1 MHILD
6 NSLAWNVLFKSYYEA
21 LNEDSMPIIP
31 ASLCDFF
38 ALLAAMTN
46 EGWPSIKGWISNTN
60 FSLFQS
66 VAVEK
71 EIEFRQEILN
81 KYLAPLLS
89 HKDSLVRER
98 AFKSLIYFPFAEE
111 ASAFIAPPLELIAQI
126 EANQLPQTVSDFLV
140 ARIKSEVRG
149 MPRPVFKGLSVESGV
164 SLRGLAPE
172 GKSAAGGFAADVAK
186 MQSLAKRLTNLWK
199 GGHKNRAGLGPAV
212 LFNPFYADSTPQEGF
227 RNLASLAMRDITTSL
242 ASPLQLL
249 DISHAWQSFTLSSL
263 NAILQAYTVDS
274 SEDEKSVFLKSF
286 VEGEVQYFFGVAESS
301 TVPSSVAASITIAT
315 SLMTSAAAL
324 HFLPAFES
332 ITNLTGKLEA
342 LLYDNGQRISRE
354 VESVV
359 ILCLVD
365 LLDLLHNDE
374 ESENVFVKLW
384 SLCLQDE
391 REDEFIFGYCGGKL
405 VLREMSSSC
414 SPKIAEVFLEEFLAR
429 FFDEQEVGWKSFGAA
444 YSFATILANP
454 LVDLDE
460 FIDDER
466 LQLVIHH
473 CYAYLQEMNASGN
486 HQAAAVVLS
495 AGWTHLKPGMSKE
508 KVLGVLSDV
517 YARSKVLF

>member
-1 MHILD
+1 MGQV
-6 NSLAWNVLFKSYYEA
+6 SKAG
-21 LNEDSMPIIP
+21 
-31 ASLCDFF
+31 
-38 ALLAAMTN
+38 LL
-46 EGWPSIKGWISNTN
+46 NTN
-60 FSLFQS
+60 LYLFQS

-89 HKDSLVRER
+89 HKDGFVRER

-164 SLRGLAPE
+164 SLRGRGPE

-212 LFNPFYADSTPQEGF
+212 LFNPFYADSTPQEEF
-227 RNLASLAMRDITTSL
+227 RNLASFAMRDITTSL
-242 ASPLQLL
+242 ASPFQLL
-249 DISHAWQSFTLSSL
+249 DISHAWRSFTLSSL
-263 NAILQAYTVDS
+263 NTIFQAYTVDS
-274 SEDEKSVFLKSF
+274 SEDEKSAFLKSF
-286 VEGEVQYFFGVAESS
+286 VEGEVQYFSGVAESS
-301 TVPSSVAASITIAT
+301 TVPSTVASSITIAT

-324 HFLPAFES
+324 HFLPAFDI
-332 ITNLTGKLEA
+332 ITNFVDKLQA
-342 LLYDNGQRISRE
+342 LLYNNGQRISRE

-374 ESENVFVKLW
+374 ESEDFFVKLW
-384 SLCLQDE
+384 SLCLQEE
-391 REDEFIFGYCGGKL
+391 REDEFIFGYCSGKL
-405 VLREMSSSC
+405 VVREMSSSRD
-414 SPKIAEVFLEEFLAR
+414 PNRVKGFLEEFLTR
-429 FFDEQEVGWKSFGAA
+429 FFDEQDLGWKSFGAA

-466 LQLVIHH
+466 LQLVINH
-473 CYAYLQEMNASGN
+473 CYAYLQEKNASG
-486 HQAAAVVLS
+486 HYQAAAVVLS
-495 AGWTHLKPGMSKE
+495 TGWTHSKPGLSKE
-508 KVLGVLSDV
+508 KALGVLSDV
-517 YARSKVLF
+517 YERSKVLFLNF